1 MSKVVLAM
9 LVGLD
14 VFPFE
19 IRAAAA
25 RAFFADCLEEVHF
38 VL

>member
-1 MSKVVLAM
+1 MAKIVLAM
-9 LVGLD
+9 LVGFN

-19 IRAAAA
+19 ICAAAA
-25 RAFFADCLEEVHF
+25 RAFFADCLEEVHD

>member
-1 MSKVVLAM
+1 MSKVVFAM

-19 IRAAAA
+19 VRAAAT
-25 RAFFADCLEEVHF
+25 RTFFADCLEEVHF